1 MSQLKKSTLI
11 GVMLGSSML
20 AFGLLALT
28 GKSSNATSKS
38 DQYCWGQM
46 APRAED
52 SDIDPIL
59 SEACFEDEEEA
70 QQFGAADA
78 VYTHFT
84 IYRDAN
90 FGGGWY
96 KFWTGQG
103 CGGLWE
109 HGDFN
114 LIGWNDSAGSAVAEC
129 GRTVDLYEHTY
140 FGGASLRIT
149 GFQATL
155 GVLNDQSSSWKEPY

>member
-1 MSQLKKSTLI
+1 MPRSRFLI
-11 GVMLGSSML
+11 LAGLVLAVSLFVVGGS
-20 AFGLLALT
+20 ALQSDAVTAT
-28 GKSSNATSKS
+28 GKS
-38 DQYCWGQM
+38 DQYCWGKM
-46 APRAED
+46 APQSED
-52 SDIDPIL
+52 SDQSPIL
-59 SEACFEDEEEA
+59 SESCFDDEQDA
-70 QQFGAADA
+70 VNFGAADA

-96 KFWTGQG
+96 KFWTDQG
-103 CGGLWE
+103 CGGIWS

-149 GFQATL
+149 GFQSTL
-155 GVLNDQSSSWKEPY
+155 GVLNDQSSSWIEPY

>member
-1 MSQLKKSTLI
+1 MTAARTLFI
-11 GVMLGSSML
+11 
-20 AFGLLALT
+20 AALT
-28 GKSSNATSKS
+28 VAAFALGVGEVAGRVGGAAATSKS
-38 DQYCWGQM
+38 DQYCWGKM
-46 APRAED
+46 APASDD
-52 SDIDPIL
+52 SDRDPIL
-59 SEACFEDEEEA
+59 SESCFEDEQDA
-70 QQFGAADA
+70 LNFGAADA

-96 KFWTGQG
+96 KFWTDQG
-103 CGGLWE
+103 CGGIWL

-155 GVLNDQSSSWKEPY
+155 GVLNDQSSSWIEPY